1 MIVLLLCLTSL
12 LQLLPIV
19 TLLVLH
25 MHIYADSA
33 HRLSSIRL
41 ATSARRLHPVVTT
54 CRRLISTHLMTMTSR
69 GAGYRSMFNN
79 GWCYSTAQRTSRS
92 GSINRTI
99 LRSSTTSVDNA
110 DRYNKISPSF
120 EVSSNETLHS
130 LYLKGCELLHIEGI
144 EDSEDSSRYLISHV
158 MRVGYRYSD
167 FLRSRDKPVRV
178 EEIEHFQSLCARR
191 IMRVPIQY
199 LVGNWDFYGL
209 TLECRP
215 PVLIPRPET
224 EELVEYVLSSE
235 ALTRL
240 DRPRV
245 LDIGAGTGA
254 IGIALLSQ
262 LPGARCLSIDI
273 NPDAVSLANDNAKA
287 IFGDSYEQRYNC
299 IHSDFLSFISL
310 FLSRRSDMR
319 SNGLSVSNQAFVDE
333 FADGGGFDIVV
344 SNPPYIP
351 SHEIAT
357 LQEEVRCF
365 EAHSALDGGVDGL
378 DMVKDLILH
387 SDALFSSRGSRQLWL
402 EVSREHP
409 AMIEAWLKADDGA
422 VMKSRG
428 VSSIE
433 VLNDLSGYPRFVR
446 ITFSTGS
453 HQRRIALDDAT
464 A

>member
-1 MIVLLLCLTSL
+1 MIVSLLFLTSL
-12 LQLLPIV
+12 LQQLLQPIV
-19 TLLVLH
+19 TLRIVH
-25 MHIYADSA
+25 MHIYADLAPRFSA
-33 HRLSSIRL
+33 RL
-41 ATSARRLHPVVTT
+41 ASSARRLRPITT
-54 CRRLISTHLMTMTSR
+54 YRLTSK
-69 GAGYRSMFNN
+69 AGYRSSFT
-79 GWCYSTAQRTSRS
+79 GWGYSTAHYTY
-92 GSINRTI
+92 GTP
-99 LRSSTTSVDNA
+99 LRSSATSVDNA
-110 DRYNKISPSF
+110 DRYNKISPSTISF
-120 EVSSNETLHS
+120 EISTNETLHS
-130 LYLKGCELLHIEGI
+130 LYLKGREWLHTEGI
-144 EDSEDSSRYLISHV
+144 EDSDDSSRYLISHV

-167 FLRSRDKPVRV
+167 FLRSRDKPVSAK
-178 EEIEHFQSLCARR
+178 EITHFQSLCDRR

-224 EELVEYVLSSE
+224 EELVEYVLSSDYI
-235 ALTRL
+235 LTCL
-240 DRPRV
+240 DRPRI

-262 LPGARCLSIDI
+262 LSSGSRCLSIDI

-287 IFGDSYEQRYNC
+287 IFGDGYEERYNC
-299 IHSDFLSFISL
+299 IHSDFLSFSSL
-310 FLSRRSDMR
+310 FRSRRLGMR
-319 SNGLSVSNQAFVDE
+319 SNGLSVLNQAFVDE
-333 FADGGGFDIVV
+333 FADGEGFDIVV

-409 AMIEAWLKADDGA
+409 AMIEAWLKADHGA
-422 VMKSRG
+422 LMTSRG
-428 VSSIE
+428 VSSME

-446 ITFSTGS
+446 ITFSARS
-453 HQRRIALDDAT
+453 PPSQKIISR
-464 A
+464 

>member
-1 MIVLLLCLTSL
+1 MIVLLLFLTSL
-12 LQLLPIV
+12 LQQLLQPIV
-19 TLLVLH
+19 TLLIVH
-25 MHIYADSA
+25 MHIYAGSA
-33 HRLSSIRL
+33 PRLSARL
-41 ATSARRLHPVVTT
+41 ASSASRLRPVTT
-54 CRRLISTHLMTMTSR
+54 YRLTSR
-69 GAGYRSMFNN
+69 EGYRSSFT
-79 GWCYSTAQRTSRS
+79 GWGYSTAHYTYCS
-92 GSINRTI
+92 GSMDGTP

-110 DRYNKISPSF
+110 DRYNKISPSTISF
-120 EVSSNETLHS
+120 EISTNETLHS
-130 LYLKGCELLHIEGI
+130 LYLKGREWLHTEGI
-144 EDSEDSSRYLISHV
+144 EDSDDSSRYLISHV

-167 FLRSRDKPVRV
+167 FLHSRDKPVSA
-178 EEIEHFQSLCARR
+178 EEITHFQSLCDRR

-235 ALTRL
+235 YVLTCL
-240 DRPRV
+240 DQPRI

-262 LPGARCLSIDI
+262 LPFGSRCLSIDI

-287 IFGDSYEQRYNC
+287 IFGDGYKERYNC
-299 IHSDFLSFISL
+299 IHSDFLSFSSL
-310 FLSRRSDMR
+310 FRSRRLDTR
-319 SNGLSVSNQAFVDE
+319 NNGLSVLNQAFVDE
-333 FADGGGFDIVV
+333 FADGEGFDIVV

-409 AMIEAWLKADDGA
+409 SMIEAWLKADHGA
-422 VMKSRG
+422 VMTSRG
-428 VSSIE
+428 VSSME

-446 ITFSTGS
+446 ITFSARS
-453 HQRRIALDDAT
+453 PPPSQKMISR
-464 A
+464 